1 MGALFSGIDRN
12 ILTGM
17 AKPRK
22 KSLSTR
28 RLLLDAAFR
37 AIHRDGF
44 QAAGLNAILAET
56 GLTKGAL
63 YHHFSSKMEL
73 GYAVVEGPLRDYLND
88 WWLRPLEDKDDP
100 LQALALVI
108 STRLKKDLPQMLTLG
123 CPLNNLAQEMAPV
136 DDGFR
141 SRIEILYRDWRRTLA
156 KALRQG
162 QHAGSVDTAIEVD
175 TTAAFIIAALQGA
188 FSQAKNAQDMKIFHQ
203 CLMGLNDY
211 LNGLR
216 P

>member
-1 MGALFSGIDRN
+1 
-12 ILTGM
+12 M

-22 KSLSTR
+22 KALSTK
-28 RLLLDAAFR
+28 RLLTEAAFH
-37 AIHRDGF
+37 AIHSGGF
-44 QAAGLNAILAET
+44 QAAGLTAILAET

-63 YHHFSSKMEL
+63 YHYFPSKMEL

-88 WWLRPLEDKDDP
+88 WWLDP
-100 LQALALVI
+100 LDGQADPLDALASVIALRLV
-108 STRLKKDLPQMLTLG
+108 RDVPEMLARG

-136 DDGFR
+136 DEGFR
-141 SRIEILYRDWRRTLA
+141 NRIEVLYRDWRRGLA
-156 KALRQG
+156 RALRHG

-175 TTAAFIIAALQGA
+175 ATAAFIIAALQGA
-188 FSQAKNAQDMKIFHQ
+188 FSQAKNAQDLGVFHQ
-203 CLMGLNDY
+203 CLSGLNDY

>member
-1 MGALFSGIDRN
+1 
-12 ILTGM
+12 M
-17 AKPRK
+17 ARPRK
-22 KSLSTR
+22 KALSTR
-28 RLLLDAAFR
+28 RLLTEAAYR
-37 AIHRDGF
+37 SIHRGGF
-44 QAAGLNAILAET
+44 QAAGLSAILAET

-63 YHHFSSKMEL
+63 YHHFPSKMDL

-88 WWLRPLEDKDDP
+88 WWLEPLDGQDDP
-100 LQALALVI
+100 LQALASVI
-108 STRLKKDLPQMLTLG
+108 AKRLKQDVPEMLVRG

-136 DDGFR
+136 DEGFR
-141 SRIEILYRDWRRTLA
+141 ARIEVLYRDWRRGLA

-162 QHAGSVDTAIEVD
+162 QHAGTVDTGIEVD

-188 FSQAKNAQDMKIFHQ
+188 FSQAKNAQDLAVFHQ
-203 CLMGLNDY
+203 CLEGLNDY

>member
-1 MGALFSGIDRN
+1 MPVEAALN

-22 KSLSTR
+22 KTLSTR
-28 RLLLDAAFR
+28 KLLIDAAFR

-44 QAAGLNAILAET
+44 RAAGLGAILAET

-63 YHHFSSKMEL
+63 YHHFGSKLEL
-73 GYAVVEGPLRDYLND
+73 GYAVVEGPLRDYVND
-88 WWLRPLEDKDDP
+88 WWLAPLEGQDDP
-100 LQALALVI
+100 LQALAGAVAV
-108 STRLKKDLPQMLTLG
+108 RLKADMPEILKLG

-141 SRIEILYRDWRRTLA
+141 ARIEVLYRDWRRGLA

-162 QHAGSVDTAIEVD
+162 QHAGTVDTAIEVD
-175 TTAAFIIAALQGA
+175 ATAAFIIAALQGA
-188 FSQAKNAQDMKIFHQ
+188 FGQAKNAQDIGVFHQ
-203 CLMGLNDY
+203 CLTGLNEY
-211 LNGLR
+211 LNSLR